1 MNKYDGNVYQA
12 ESGEWAWMIAEDGE
26 DVVRGSGYETEAE
39 AQADM
44 ESELARWTMDD
55 DRKQN

>member
-1 MNKYDGNVYQA
+1 MAEYNGKIYQTK
-12 ESGEWAWMIAEDGE
+12 SGEWAWMITEDGE

-55 DRKQN
+55 GR

>member
-12 ESGEWAWMIAEDGE
+12 ESGEWAWIITEDGE
-26 DVVRGSGYETEAE
+26 DIVRGAGYETEAE

-44 ESELARWTMDD
+44 ESELARWKIDD
-55 DRKQN
+55 GR